1 MVRTS
6 MFVGWWSL
14 IRNPRNPFRRPSLE
28 NQDVLSDRRRS
39 SGIEKAGESVVEK
52 ETAVPTAE
60 AA

>member
-1 MVRTS
+1 

-28 NQDVLSDRRRS
+28 NQEVLRDRRRS
-39 SGIEKAGESVVEK
+39 SGMEKAGESAVEK
-52 ETAVPTAE
+52 ETAGPTVE